1 MSGLITRIFRVL
13 KMPIRRRQAAT
24 GSQGA
29 PINLQPGE
37 LVYGEEENTLYIG
50 REDGTT
56 ATIGD
61 GGDEDGDG
69 DIGNATIDGG
79 AY

>member
-13 KMPIRRRQAAT
+13 RLPTRRRPAVDVN
-24 GSQGA
+24 QGA
-29 PINLQPGE
+29 PVNLQPGE
-37 LVYGEEENTLYIG
+37 LVYGEDENTLYIG

-56 ATIGD
+56 ATIGS
-61 GGDEDGDG
+61 GG

-79 AY
+79 TYS